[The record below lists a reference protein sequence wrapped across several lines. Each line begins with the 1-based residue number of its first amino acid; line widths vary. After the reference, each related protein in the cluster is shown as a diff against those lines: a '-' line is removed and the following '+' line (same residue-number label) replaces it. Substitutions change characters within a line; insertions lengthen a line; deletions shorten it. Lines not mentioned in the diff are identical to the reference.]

1 MDYYAEHHRQLLS
14 EMGHG
19 LNQDVKE
26 TVKSINLQMISVFR
40 LINVMKQTALKTILN
55 DQTLPVSRPTE
66 VYRGAQS
73 QRRKANSPTKMA
85 A

>member
-1 MDYYAEHHRQLLS
+1 MDYYAEHHRQSLF
-14 EMGHG
+14 EMGHRF
-19 LNQDVKE
+19 NQDVKE
-26 TVKSINLQMISVFR
+26 TVKSINLKMIFLPSHNCYEVDSTQNNF
-40 LINVMKQTALKTILN
+40 N
-55 DQTLPVSRPTE
+55 DQTLPVSTE